1 MFKKKETSLG
11 KSKERHL
18 CKSNGSQINRR
29 RTAQVLEFVST
40 PPSLKNNQTKSW
52 GGTGQKVERLRL
64 TASAVRRDDHTHALS
79 IIRSDPKGGRM
90 RMRCR
95 WRGKR
100 GQKGRR
106 NRKPK
111 FVDGPKGT
119 RACAADKRTDCR
131 TVAFRRA
138 AHTSREFLQG
148 CVLHEHPN
156 SNSSLGCM
164 QKKKMIHCGERRSN
178 PNATFY

>member
-1 MFKKKETSLG
+1 
-11 KSKERHL
+11 
-18 CKSNGSQINRR
+18 
-29 RTAQVLEFVST
+29 VLEFVST
-40 PPSLKNNQTKSW
+40 PPPLKNIETKSW

-95 WRGKR
+95 WLWQR

-164 QKKKMIHCGERRSN
+164 QKKNDTLWGEEIKSKCN
-178 PNATFY
+178 LLLN